1 MKALVFSRSPT
12 RYAATRT
19 LSVVSSRFNASVSP
33 LDFTTNFELPNRNL
47 PYQQCK
53 VLLSGI
59 CGSDISMLDSSS
71 SRYFEDFT
79 SFPFVPGH
87 EIVALAPMT
96 MGLKGEW

>member
-1 MKALVFSRSPT
+1 
-12 RYAATRT
+12 
-19 LSVVSSRFNASVSP
+19 
-33 LDFTTNFELPNRNL
+33 
-47 PYQQCK
+47 
-53 VLLSGI
+53 
-59 CGSDISMLDSSS
+59 MLDSSS